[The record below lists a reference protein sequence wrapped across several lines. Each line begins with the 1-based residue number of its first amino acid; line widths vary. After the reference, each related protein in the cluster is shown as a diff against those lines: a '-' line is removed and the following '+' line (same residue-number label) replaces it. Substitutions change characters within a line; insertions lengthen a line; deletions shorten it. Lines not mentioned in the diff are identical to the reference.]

1 MMLKKQ
7 TVWLLTMLSLMIVL
21 SVYYMTS
28 PSEDQVALLYDEEEK
43 NEEQASTEENTTE
56 ETNPEGTMSED
67 GVVETKG
74 EEKGNVTSSVT
85 SDEIFTAMRMQI
97 EDSRSKTKEELKDI
111 MASGQM
117 SASEVESVVSEIRQ
131 LEELSTKEK
140 LLEQS
145 IQAKAEY
152 PDVLVRAEENKV
164 FVTVKA
170 NELSSSETVQIMDM
184 VQEEFGKRTVDV
196 EFQPYAQ

>member
-1 MMLKKQ
+1 MLKKQ

>member
-1 MMLKKQ
+1 MLKKQ

-43 NEEQASTEENTTE
+43 NEEEAASEG
-56 ETNPEGTMSED
+56 TNSEGTMSED

-74 EEKGNVTSSVT
+74 EEKGNVTSSVA

-140 LLEQS
+140 ILEQS

-152 PDVLVRAEENKV
+152 PDVLVRAEESKV
-164 FVTVKA
+164 YVTVKA
-170 NELSSSETVQIMDM
+170 NELSNSETVQIMDM
-184 VQEEFGKRTVDV
+184 VQEEFGKRNVDV
-196 EFQPYAQ
+196 EFQPYEQ

>member
-43 NEEQASTEENTTE
+43 NEEEAASEG
-56 ETNPEGTMSED
+56 TNSEGTMSED

-74 EEKGNVTSSVT
+74 EEKGNVTSSVA

-140 LLEQS
+140 ILEQS

-152 PDVLVRAEENKV
+152 PDVLVRAEESKV
-164 FVTVKA
+164 YVTVKA
-170 NELSSSETVQIMDM
+170 NELSNSETVQIMDM
-184 VQEEFGKRTVDV
+184 VQEEFGKRNVDV
-196 EFQPYAQ
+196 EFQPYEQ

>member
-1 MMLKKQ
+1 MLKKQ

-43 NEEQASTEENTTE
+43 NEEEAASEG
-56 ETNPEGTMSED
+56 TNSEGTMSED

-74 EEKGNVTSSVT
+74 EEKGNVTSSVA

-140 LLEQS
+140 ILEQS

-152 PDVLVRAEENKV
+152 PDVLVRAEESKV
-164 FVTVKA
+164 YVTVKA
-170 NELSSSETVQIMDM
+170 NELSNSETVQIMDM
-184 VQEEFGKRTVDV
+184 VQEEFGKRNVDV
-196 EFQPYAQ
+196 EFQP